1 MAAAE
6 SLSDRAA
13 LFVVGVNHRSAP
25 LALRDRLFFDDDG
38 LVALLA
44 RLKARGVRQA
54 VALATC
60 DRIEVQGAAADPP
73 AAMAAAIEA
82 LCAGSDVPPAM
93 LDAQAYRLTGEAA
106 VRQIFAVAAS
116 LDSLVIGEPQVLGQ
130 VKASHRISQAA
141 GMTGPELEAALQA
154 AYAAA
159 KRVRSETRVA
169 ERPVS
174 LAAVATQLARDV
186 HGDLAQGSGL
196 LLGLGDM
203 GALLVEHLAQ
213 AGLKHFVVAAQQA
226 RRAEQAARQL
236 GCNHASIAQLED
248 LLPAADVVVS
258 AEGAGTFTIDAAAVT
273 RALRRRRQR
282 PMLLIDAAIP
292 GDLDPAIDA
301 IDGVFRYD
309 LEALENVAM
318 EGRATREA
326 AAKDAWRIVEEEV
339 AQFLRGRAERAAVP
353 ALAALRKRFE
363 AERERVLAET
373 PGTSAEEATR
383 LLVNRLLH
391 DPSLALRAL
400 AAGDGPDDPRAA
412 EALIRRL
419 FRLDTEE

>member
-1 MAAAE
+1 MPSADQAPA
-6 SLSDRAA
+6 S

-44 RLKARGVRQA
+44 RLKALGVTQA
-54 VALATC
+54 IALATC

-82 LCAGSDVPPAM
+82 LCAGGDVPPAM
-93 LDAQAYRLTGEAA
+93 LEAQAYRLTGDQA

-154 AYAAA
+154 AYGAA

-169 ERPVS
+169 ERPVT

-186 HGDLAQGSGL
+186 HGELGQISGL
-196 LLGLGDM
+196 LIGLGDM

-213 AGLKHFVVAAQQA
+213 AGLKRFVVAAAQA
-226 RRAEQAARQL
+226 RRTEQLARQL
-236 GCNHASIAQLED
+236 GCNHAPVAQLED

-258 AEGAGTFTIDAAAVT
+258 AEGAGAFTLDTASVT

-301 IDGVFRYD
+301 VDGAFRYD

-326 AAKDAWRIVEEEV
+326 AAKDAWRIVEEEM

-353 ALAALRKRFE
+353 ALAALRRRFE
-363 AERERVLAET
+363 AERERVLAEM
-373 PGTSAEEATR
+373 PGASAEEATR

-391 DPSLALRAL
+391 DPSQALRAL
-400 AAGDGPDDPRAA
+400 AADHGRDGPRAA